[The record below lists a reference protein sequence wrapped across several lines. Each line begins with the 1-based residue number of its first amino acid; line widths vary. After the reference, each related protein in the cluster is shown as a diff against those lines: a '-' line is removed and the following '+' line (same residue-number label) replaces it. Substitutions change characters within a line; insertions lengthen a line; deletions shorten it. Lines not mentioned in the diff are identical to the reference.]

1 MTDGIRFDPCPHC
14 LGRYWIDDG
23 LGDWIKCSVCNGAMK
38 KNERNNRI
46 GLRLVHSTDRPVVI
60 RRDDSPPDLPPA
72 A

>member
-23 LGDWIKCSVCNGAMK
+23 LGDWIKCSVCNGATK
-38 KNERNNRI
+38 QHERNTRSRI
-46 GLRLVHSTDRPVVI
+46 RLVYSNDRPVVKLES
-60 RRDDSPPDLPPA
+60 DDGPDLPPA